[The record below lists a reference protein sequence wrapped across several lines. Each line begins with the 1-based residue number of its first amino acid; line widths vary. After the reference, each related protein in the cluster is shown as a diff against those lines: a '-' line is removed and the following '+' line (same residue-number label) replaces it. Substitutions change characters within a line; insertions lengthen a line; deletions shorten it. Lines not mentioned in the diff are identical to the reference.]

1 MRLIRD
7 ERGLT
12 MPELLIAIV
21 ILSIIIGPLTA
32 ALIVYVRNSDVTV
45 IRMGESHDIQI
56 AAAYFAQD
64 VSSLGVRDASL
75 NFVQS
80 VGNAVAYPCTAA
92 GTSVVLFAWDEST
105 VTGTTTVRVNYVAR
119 DVAGE
124 RQLRRVQCRGNATPV
139 SDIVVIHNLV
149 GTPDPPLC
157 PGVPSCF
164 SAGASLPRL
173 VTLTVFIKHPQNP
186 GPSTS
191 LTLSGQRRQS

>member
-1 MRLIRD
+1 
-7 ERGLT
+7 

-32 ALIVYVRNSDVTV
+32 ALIVYVRNSDATV
-45 IRMGESHDIQI
+45 IRMGESHDVQT

-80 VGNAVAYPCTAA
+80 VGNAAAYPCTAA
-92 GTSVVLFAWDEST
+92 GTSVVLLAWDEST
-105 VTGTTTVRVNYVAR
+105 VSGTTTVRVNYVAR

-139 SDIVVIHNLV
+139 SDIVIVHNLV
-149 GTPDPPLC
+149 GTPGPPSC
-157 PGVPSCF
+157 PGVPSCT
-164 SAGASLPRL
+164 SAGASLPRQVL
-173 VTLTVFIKHPQNP
+173 LTVLIKHPQNT
-186 GPSTS
+186 GPPIS
-191 LTLSGQRRQS
+191 LTLTGQRRQS